1 MEYCAAQAAQTG
13 GAGIQHQRGQFGA
26 LTVGRRGGGNPL
38 METRSQRCLRLG
50 HAYAGT
56 QTAHHFDPVEVSVAI
71 HTSRSGAVHEQ
82 IRVQRKV
89 EVRRRRR
96 VDSEEFRRRN
106 ADHREG
112 HVIDENRL
120 SDRIRR
126 SPKAILA
133 GRKTD
138 YGDRRCAWTVVFGV
152 DQTSRGRRH
161 CQAAK
166 ILAGDVLRAGARGL
180 PADGQVMVV
189 SVEVSEERGKD
200 GILLAK
206 RLERARTG
214 TSR

>member
-1 MEYCAAQAAQTG
+1 LGILAAQATQTG
-13 GAGIQHQRGQFGA
+13 GAGIQNQRGQFGA
-26 LTVGRRGGGNPL
+26 FTVGRCGGGNPL

-56 QTAHHFDPVEVSVAI
+56 QTAHHFDPVEVSVGI
-71 HTSRSGAVHEQ
+71 CTSRSGTVHEQ

-96 VDSEEFRRRN
+96 IDSEEFRRRH

-112 HVIDENRL
+112 HIIDENRL
-120 SDRIRR
+120 SDRTRR
-126 SPKAILA
+126 SPKALLA
-133 GRKTD
+133 GRKAD

-166 ILAGDVLRAGARGL
+166 ILAGDVLRAGAHGL
-180 PADGQVMVV
+180 PADG
-189 SVEVSEERGKD
+189 
-200 GILLAK
+200 
-206 RLERARTG
+206 
-214 TSR
+214 